1 MDLEGQTESQRDRER
16 DTHRQRQTDRRVQ
29 TLPDGDYCSARCLD
43 FGQYMPDHIGKGMSK
58 SQLEEQKKVVI
69 AIGMA
74 IKADPP
80 ARDTDSRICRDSQ
93 EASICTCPPLC
104 DCLAELGVPAKCPI
118 SEYDWD
124 DKGNLLCQWLR
135 QTCAQASELKE
146 WMTTEL
152 GDKMS
157 VGEVQDLVDRFP
169 WHLGP
174 RKDVNQDDL
183 IDE

>member
-1 MDLEGQTESQRDRER
+1 
-16 DTHRQRQTDRRVQ
+16 
-29 TLPDGDYCSARCLD
+29 
-43 FGQYMPDHIGKGMSK
+43 MPDHIDKGMSK
-58 SQLEEQKKVVI
+58 SQREEQKKVVI

-93 EASICTCPPLC
+93 EVSICTCPPLF